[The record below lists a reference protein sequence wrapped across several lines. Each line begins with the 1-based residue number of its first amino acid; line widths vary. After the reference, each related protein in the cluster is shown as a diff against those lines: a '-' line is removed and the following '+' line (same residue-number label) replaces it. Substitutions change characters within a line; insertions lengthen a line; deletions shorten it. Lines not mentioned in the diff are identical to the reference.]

1 MSADIYN
8 RPMTDRAKSV
18 GSVLF
23 KQSVIGGTSAMAKS
37 NTSKISKISRTE
49 LKLLEKSSDRPL
61 AGAMYFIA
69 YTVLYSLCFLCAKYL
84 YDRNHD
90 LNPFQMLV
98 MRSSFA
104 ITMQIALVNKELKK
118 AVWDGVDRASVGP
131 LIFRSF

>member
-1 MSADIYN
+1 
-8 RPMTDRAKSV
+8 MTDRAKSV
-18 GSVLF
+18 SSVLF

-61 AGAMYFIA
+61 AGAMYFIL

-90 LNPFQMLV
+90 LNPF
-98 MRSSFA
+98 
-104 ITMQIALVNKELKK
+104 
-118 AVWDGVDRASVGP
+118 
-131 LIFRSF
+131 